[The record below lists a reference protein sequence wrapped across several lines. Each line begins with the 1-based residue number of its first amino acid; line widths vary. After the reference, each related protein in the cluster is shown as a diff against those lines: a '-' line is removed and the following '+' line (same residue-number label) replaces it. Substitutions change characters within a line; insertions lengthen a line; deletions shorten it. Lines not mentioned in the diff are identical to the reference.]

1 MRSGDCIGP
10 NFLATYCVMT
20 VIGAGVLRLPTN
32 FLKFIQTSRPKIKEK
47 IVKKLHV
54 KSFMGAISGKTAY
67 ESSVILR
74 AVDRAGKN
82 TQLKGHI
89 HEILVK
95 DAKAV

>member
-1 MRSGDCIGP
+1 
-10 NFLATYCVMT
+10 
-20 VIGAGVLRLPTN
+20 
-32 FLKFIQTSRPKIKEK
+32 
-47 IVKKLHV
+47 VKKLHV